1 MQTLFNRNNTW
12 QIWIARL
19 LIAIVLFWNL
29 QAAIHFMLNP
39 AAFVSSFQL
48 EGVPGRAAI
57 VGYGILFLMWQVPYV
72 FALLHPLRFKISL
85 WQALIMQIIGVIG
98 ESILRATIPEEYQL
112 LRGAILRFI
121 AFDAAGVLLL
131 LGALVIIR
139 GQKYHPSPKS

>member
-1 MQTLFNRNNTW
+1 MHILINRNNTW
-12 QIWIARL
+12 QVWISRL
-19 LIAIVLFWNL
+19 LIAVVLFWNT
-29 QAAIHFMLNP
+29 QAAFHFMLNP
-39 AAFVSSFQL
+39 EAFVRSFQL

-85 WQALIMQIIGVIG
+85 WQALIMQVIGVIG

-121 AFDAAGVLLL
+121 AFDAPGILLL
-131 LGALVIIR
+131 LAALIIVR
-139 GQKYHPSPKS
+139 QQKYHPSPKS